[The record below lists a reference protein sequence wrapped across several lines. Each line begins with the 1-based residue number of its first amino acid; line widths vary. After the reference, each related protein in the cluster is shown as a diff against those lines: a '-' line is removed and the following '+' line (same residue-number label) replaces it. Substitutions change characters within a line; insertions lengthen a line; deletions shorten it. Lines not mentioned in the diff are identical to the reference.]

1 MHTNIHTNFNET
13 NERSSVYL
21 NFYQEIFKSFIESI
35 RSSDC
40 RHCSCDGLCSMMG
53 CSMEGMGMDIQ

>member
-21 NFYQEIFKSFIESI
+21 NFYQEYLNHLLRASEVVIA
-35 RSSDC
+35 DTAVV
-40 RHCSCDGLCSMMG
+40 
-53 CSMEGMGMDIQ
+53 MDSVA